1 MLTNDQMRDILVQLI
16 SGGFAGAIATASTYP
31 ITNIRMRLI
40 SAYNYLLQP
49 VILKRFQKIKIKRLR
64 KRR

>member
-40 SAYNYLLQP
+40 SAYNYLL
-49 VILKRFQKIKIKRLR
+49 
-64 KRR
+64 